1 MKNYK
6 KLFSIILVGLF
17 AFIACLGVKA
27 VDQTISLGKAY
38 TLPRY
43 EDNILTFHTK
53 QMKSGEYV
61 YCLNIHAATA
71 ENVKA
76 KLTGK
81 GDAGLTYILQNG
93 YPYKHFTGNSKKDY
107 YITQIAVWMYL
118 DETTG
123 SSNTS
128 SKFRSQSDTIMNHA
142 KTLVS
147 NAKKATPQS
156 EDISLEITSP
166 STNMRLQD
174 NYFVSDAISAT
185 TLSGVESYN
194 VTVTGAEGAQIV
206 DMNDNPISNITG
218 NNSFRIKVPSSNVT
232 DETSLVVTATTTK
245 TTFQSYKYAPT
256 NSKMQ
261 KVARVVKNTKN
272 AKSVLTFN
280 VSRPS
285 VTINKI
291 DAETKANLAGA
302 IIAIYSSQG
311 LEVRRFTTTTEPY
324 VITDLENGTYT
335 VQEVSAP
342 DGYMKNESSFRF
354 TIDDTNKTH
363 TITIED
369 YKEVIVPNTDTAST
383 LLFTIL
389 GIVVMSSGVL
399 YIRKY
404 GKKAY
409 KK

>member
-17 AFIACLGVKA
+17 AFLTCLGVKA
-27 VDQTISLGKAY
+27 VDQTITLGKAY
-38 TLPRY
+38 TLPNY

-93 YPYKHFTGNSKKDY
+93 YPYKHFTGNTKKDY

-128 SKFRSQSDTIMNHA
+128 SKFRSQSDTIMNYA
-142 KTLVS
+142 KTLVT

-156 EDISLEITSP
+156 EDINLDITSP
-166 STNMRLQD
+166 SSNMRLQD
-174 NYFVSDAISAT
+174 NYFVSDAITAT
-185 TLSGVESYN
+185 TLSGVNSYN
-194 VTVTGAEGAQIV
+194 VSVTGADGAQIV

-218 NNSFRIKVPSSNVT
+218 NNSFRVKVPSANVT
-232 DETSLVVTATTTK
+232 DQTNLVVTATTSK

-291 DAETKANLAGA
+291 DAETKENLSGA
-302 IIAIYSSQG
+302 VIAIYSSQG
-311 LEVRRFTTTTEPY
+311 LEVRRFTTTNEPY
-324 VITDLENGTYT
+324 IITDLENGTYT
-335 VQEVSAP
+335 VQEVIAP
-342 DGYMKNESSFRF
+342 NGYMKNESSYRF

-369 YKEVIVPNTDTAST
+369 YKEVIVPNTDTTST

-389 GIVVMSSGVL
+389 GIIVMSSGVL
-399 YIRKY
+399 YVRKY